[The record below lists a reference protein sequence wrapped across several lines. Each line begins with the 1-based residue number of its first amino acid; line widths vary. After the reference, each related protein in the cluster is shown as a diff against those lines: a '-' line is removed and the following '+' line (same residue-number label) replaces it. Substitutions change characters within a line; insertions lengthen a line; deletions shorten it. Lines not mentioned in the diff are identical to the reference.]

1 MDDPTR
7 GVDVGTKDQIYRLII
22 EESRKG
28 RSFVWYTTEMDELK
42 YCDRIY
48 VFKAGAILAELAGDE
63 ATEEDIL
70 KSSF

>member
-1 MDDPTR
+1 M
-7 GVDVGTKDQIYRLII
+7 
-22 EESRKG
+22 S
-28 RSFVWYTTEMDELK
+28 ELK

-48 VFKAGAILAELAGDE
+48 VFRSGEIIAELSGDK

>member
-1 MDDPTR
+1 
-7 GVDVGTKDQIYRLII
+7 
-22 EESRKG
+22 
-28 RSFVWYTTEMDELK
+28 MDELK

-48 VFKAGAILAELAGDE
+48 VFKSGTILAELAGDE

>member
-7 GVDVGTKDQIYRLII
+7 GVDVGTKEEIYKLILK
-22 EESRKG
+22 EKERG

-48 VFKAGAILAELAGDE
+48 VFKSGKIIAELSGSD
-63 ATEEDIL
+63 ATEEEIL